1 MALHTKKIYKKIV
14 DQRLK
19 LEQQRKELEQ
29 QYKQIKNLMGD

>member
-1 MALHTKKIYKKIV
+1 MVLHIKKAYKKIV
-14 DQRLK
+14 KQRLT